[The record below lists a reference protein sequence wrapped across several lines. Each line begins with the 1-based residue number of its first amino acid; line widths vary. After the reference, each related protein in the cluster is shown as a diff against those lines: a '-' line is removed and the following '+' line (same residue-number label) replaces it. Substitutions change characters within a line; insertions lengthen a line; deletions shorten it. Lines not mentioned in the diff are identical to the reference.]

1 MPGELTDRYQS
12 TNKNREEI
20 QVWLV
25 EQVAGLLYV
34 DPKTID
40 VTMSFNSFGLSSRDA
55 VMLSGD
61 LEEWLDRRLSP
72 TLLYEYPTITELA
85 VYLSSEQDV
94 KITDAVTLDPS
105 NQEPDGSGPVQAVQ
119 FDGTPAAEQALN
131 LRLADL
137 EQLSDDEAEALLL
150 DKLNKLRQ

>member
-1 MPGELTDRYQS
+1 MPSDITISHQS
-12 TNKNREEI
+12 AKSSREEI

-25 EQVAGLLYV
+25 KQIAGLMYV

-40 VTMSFNSFGLSSRDA
+40 ITAPFNSFGLSSRDA

-72 TLLYEYPTITELA
+72 TLLYEYPTIAALA
-85 VYLSSEQDV
+85 AYLSGEQD
-94 KITDAVTLDPS
+94 LDPEEKFS
-105 NQEPDGSGPVQAVQ
+105 GSTIQQSEVPPAVQAVRLDGAAGGDQ
-119 FDGTPAAEQALN
+119 AFDQ
-131 LRLADL
+131 RLTDL

-150 DKLNKLRQ
+150 DRLNKLKQ